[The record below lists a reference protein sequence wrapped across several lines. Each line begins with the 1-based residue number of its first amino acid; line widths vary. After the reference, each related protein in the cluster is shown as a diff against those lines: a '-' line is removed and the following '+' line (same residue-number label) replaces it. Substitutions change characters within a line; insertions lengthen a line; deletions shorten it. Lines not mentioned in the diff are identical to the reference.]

1 MSPDGITL
9 SLIVKELQELLLQG
23 RVEKILQP
31 EQLVVI
37 ITIRRPGASF
47 HLLLSAQAENARVHL
62 TNREK
67 GKKNSSP
74 PLFCLVLRKH
84 LEGSRLIKIEQ
95 EDLDRILYFT
105 FSGIGETGELQEK
118 ILVVE
123 IMGKHS
129 NIILVDPKTRM
140 IIDGIKRYSHA
151 LSRHREVLPGRPYI
165 APPAQNKVDPRHLD
179 EESFREILLRNPL
192 EKRVEEIIF
201 RNIAG
206 IGPTL
211 AREIVTR
218 AGLDG
223 DLCLEFCG
231 EHELRVLWSGFQ
243 KVVTPLLD
251 GNYQPTLIFD
261 NNRPVCFA
269 PLPLEQYSGFRSQPQ
284 ETINQAIDLYYQ
296 EKIRAQ
302 QFQQLLNHLRNTV
315 EREWARCLKKLDLQ
329 EEARSEAEQAEKY
342 RILGETLLAHL
353 HLVSRGQKEAV
364 FPNIYNPEGP
374 PVKIELNP
382 ALTPAENA
390 QQIFRRY
397 NKARNT
403 LKIIEKQISQTQ
415 DELQY
420 LASVRTALEQAET
433 LEELEEIRAELEEA
447 GYLQPKTREGK
458 KNHKRTAKPQI
469 LRLRS
474 RDGFEILVGKN
485 NKQNDY
491 ITMRLAKS
499 EDLWLHVKDAAGAHV
514 VIKSQPG
521 REIPLSTLEQAAKI
535 AAYYSEAR
543 NSSKVP
549 VDYTKRKNVSKP
561 QKARPGFVV
570 YENYE
575 TILVN
580 PELPE
585 NKD

>member
-9 SLIVKELQELLLQG
+9 SLIVRELRELLLQG
-23 RVEKILQP
+23 RVEKIHQP
-31 EQLVVI
+31 EQQVVI

-62 TNREK
+62 TDKEK
-67 GKKNSSP
+67 EKKSSSP

-84 LEGSRLIKIEQ
+84 LEGSRMTKIEQ
-95 EDLDRILYFT
+95 EGLDRILYFT

-129 NIILVDPKTRM
+129 NIILIDPKTGM

-192 EKRVEEIIF
+192 EKRVEEIIS
-201 RNIAG
+201 RSIAG

-211 AREIVTR
+211 TREIVTR
-218 AGLDG
+218 AGLDSN
-223 DLCLEFCG
+223 LSLEFCG
-231 EHELRVLWSGFQ
+231 EHELRSLWSGFQ
-243 KVVTPLLD
+243 KVVIPLLE

-269 PLPLEQYSGFRSQPQ
+269 PLPLEQYSGLRSQPQ

-302 QFQQLLNHLRNTV
+302 QFQQLFNHLRNTV

-329 EEARSEAEQAEKY
+329 EKARSEAEQAEKY

-353 HLVSRGQKEAV
+353 HLISRGQKEAV
-364 FPNIYNPEGP
+364 LPNIYNPEGP

-382 ALTPAENA
+382 ALSPSENA
-390 QQIFRRY
+390 QQIFYKY
-397 NKARNT
+397 NKARNA
-403 LKIIEKQISQTQ
+403 LKIIEKQLTQTR

-420 LASVRTALEQAET
+420 LGSVRTALEQAET
-433 LEELEEIRAELEEA
+433 LEELEEVKSELEEV
-447 GYLQPKTREGK
+447 GYLKPKAKEQIK
-458 KNHKRTAKPQI
+458 KKAVSKPQI
-469 LRLRS
+469 LRFTS

-499 EDLWLHVKDAAGAHV
+499 EDLWLHVKEAAGAHV

-521 REIPLSTLEQAAKI
+521 REIPSTTLEQAAKI

-543 NSSKVP
+543 NSSKVA

-561 QKARPGFVV
+561 QKARPGFVI
-570 YENYE
+570 YENYK
-575 TILVN
+575 TILVT